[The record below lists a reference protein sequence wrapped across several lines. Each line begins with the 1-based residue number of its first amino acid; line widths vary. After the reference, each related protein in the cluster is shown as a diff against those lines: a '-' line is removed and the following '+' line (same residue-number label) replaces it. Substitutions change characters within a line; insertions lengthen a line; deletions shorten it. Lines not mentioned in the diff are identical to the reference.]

1 VSLVVSVQLKAV
13 IGKLTDMIE
22 NISSFSPN
30 LFWDVELTTLSFDTN
45 KRFIIQRVLE
55 YGTLPDWKL
64 IKEYYGIQMI
74 AEEMQKTRTLDKTA
88 LSFISTI
95 ADIPKENFRC
105 YTSKPS
111 NPQHWNF

>member
-1 VSLVVSVQLKAV
+1 MSP
-13 IGKLTDMIE
+13 IH
-22 NISSFSPN
+22 SFSPN
-30 LFWDVELTTLSFDTN
+30 LFWDVELSKLNLDLN
-45 KRFIIQRVLE
+45 RRYIIQRVLE
-55 YGTLPDWKL
+55 YGTLPDWML
-64 IKEYYGIQMI
+64 IKEYYGVPTI

-95 ADIPKENFRC
+95 AEIPKENFRC